1 VTEKKNFSDGTF
13 RAKKRL
19 LEAGLKDAHLV
30 IIVFDVLLIGDER
43 LEHLPL
49 WQRRERLNKL
59 IDQDRLKDPKVLA
72 CSPVV
77 TPNPLFCVIS
87 FKAPAFLRE
96 YGVLLALKHL
106 QSITVLDEAG
116 NCGA

>member
-1 VTEKKNFSDGTF
+1 MFYSVSRDTQPHVSKNPSLSAVFW
-13 RAKKRL
+13 RKKKRL
-19 LEAGLKDAHLV
+19 LEAGLTEDA
-30 IIVFDVLLIGDER
+30 
-43 LEHLPL
+43 L

-87 FKAPAFLRE
+87 FKDPAFLRE